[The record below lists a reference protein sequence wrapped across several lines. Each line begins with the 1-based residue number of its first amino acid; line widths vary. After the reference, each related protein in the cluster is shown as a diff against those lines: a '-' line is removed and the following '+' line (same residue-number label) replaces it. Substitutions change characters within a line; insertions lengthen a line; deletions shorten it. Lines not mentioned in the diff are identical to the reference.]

1 MFEEGLVGRVVSRL
15 FDVSIVRC
23 FDSSMFRRFDVS
35 VVRKIELSN
44 NPIIETMKI
53 KQILSILEE
62 MAPLAYAEDFDNVG
76 LLLGNQ
82 ENEATGILVCH
93 DALESVIDEAIAKKC
108 NLVVCFHPIIF
119 SGLKKITGKNYV
131 ERTVVKAIKND
142 IAIYAVHTAL
152 DNHKNGVNKIFS
164 DALGLINTKILVPKQ
179 NFIQKLVTYT
189 IPENVEKVRN
199 ALFEVGAG
207 KIGNYDDCSFSS
219 QGIGTYM
226 GNENSNPEIGERF
239 EFVEAQEIKIEVTF
253 EKHLQ
258 SKILKTLF
266 SNHVYE
272 EVAYEIYG
280 MQNTHQNIG
289 LGMIGELEKP
299 MSETDFLAMVKT
311 KMQCG
316 GIRHSEFLNKPIQKV
331 AVLGGSGS
339 FAIKNAIQSGAD
351 VFLTAD
357 LKYHNF
363 YEAENQ
369 LLLADIGHYESE
381 RFTKNYIVDFLKE
394 KITNFAV
401 VLSEENTNPV
411 KYL

>member
-1 MFEEGLVGRVVSRL
+1 
-15 FDVSIVRC
+15 
-23 FDSSMFRRFDVS
+23 
-35 VVRKIELSN
+35 
-44 NPIIETMKI
+44 MKI
-53 KQILSILEE
+53 KEIITVLEE

-82 ENEATGILVCH
+82 EDEATGVLVCH
-93 DALESVIDEAIAKKC
+93 DALESVIEEAIAKNC
-108 NLVVCFHPIIF
+108 NLVVCFHPILF
-119 SGLKKITGKNYV
+119 SGIKKITGKNYV
-131 ERTVVKAIKND
+131 ERSVLKAIKND

-152 DNHKNGVNKIFS
+152 DNHKNGVNKIFCE
-164 DALGLINTKILVPKQ
+164 ALGLINTKILVPKP

-189 IPENVEKVRN
+189 IPENVEQVRN
-199 ALFEVGAG
+199 ALFNAGAG
-207 KIGNYDDCSFSS
+207 KIGNYDDCSFTS
-219 QGIGTYM
+219 QGIGSYM

-258 SKILKTLF
+258 NKILKALF
-266 SNHVYE
+266 KNHVYE
-272 EVAYEIYG
+272 EVAYEIYDL
-280 MQNTHQNIG
+280 QNTHQNIG
-289 LGMIGELEKP
+289 LGMVGELEKP
-299 MSETDFLAMVKT
+299 LTETEFLQLVKT
-311 KMQCG
+311 KMHCG
-316 GIRHSEFLNKPIQKV
+316 GIRHSSLLGKSIKKV

-339 FAIKNAIQSGAD
+339 FAIKNAIQAGAD

-369 LLLADIGHYESE
+369 IVLADIGHFESE
-381 RFTKNYIVDFLKE
+381 RYTKNYIVDYLKE
-394 KITNFAV
+394 KITNFAF